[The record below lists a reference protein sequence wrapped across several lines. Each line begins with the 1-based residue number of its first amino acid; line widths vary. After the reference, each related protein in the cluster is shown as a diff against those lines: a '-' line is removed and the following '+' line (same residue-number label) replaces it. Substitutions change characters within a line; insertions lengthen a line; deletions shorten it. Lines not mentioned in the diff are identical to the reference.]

1 MGKDIKTLGFTVRVD
16 NALRKHGINTV
27 EELASLSMRQLGV
40 VRKLGAKGL
49 AEIKEKCEKAGIRIK
64 QLFKGLYNEC
74 LFDEIDIEEIART
87 PKVIFKARIK
97 SDFDIKV

>member
-40 VRKLGAKGL
+40 VRNLGAKGL
-49 AEIKEKCEKAGIRIK
+49 AEIKEKSEKAGIRIK
-64 QLFKGLYNEC
+64 
-74 LFDEIDIEEIART
+74 
-87 PKVIFKARIK
+87 
-97 SDFDIKV
+97 